1 MRNVRFRTSK
11 IKTCICPLLL
21 HCEADLIKRRVRGK
35 KLSIDVNISDLPTD
49 ELTVPGDVSER
60 LSFPHISEGA
70 YRRRY
75 VKRDGRTILLYGYQQ
90 HELVPLPENNDDIS
104 KGGELRWHPLRQ
116 EWNVYAPHR
125 QNRTFKP
132 VAADDPLAP
141 GRPGGL
147 PTEIPFEDFELA
159 VFENKFTSL
168 HRNAPKAADILGVKT
183 GRANGHC
190 DVIVYGPE
198 SHGNLYT
205 LGQNKRRLLVA
216 AWIDRYIT
224 HFDKGL
230 KYVLPFENRGD
241 EVGVTLHHPH
251 GQIYAFPFIPDVQK
265 RATKAFESGYD
276 LSGLIND
283 IRPELEVTEAGGVS
297 AFCPPFARFPYEV
310 WIAPRRRTPGLWA
323 MNAEELDGFAHLL
336 GDLTRRYDAFFER
349 PTAYMLSLHAAPLG
363 HEKDFHFTAQFYP
376 LLRSKNRV
384 KYLASVE
391 QSTGVFTVDVMPDAA
406 AKTLRS
412 V

>member
-1 MRNVRFRTSK
+1 MY
-11 IKTCICPLLL
+11 
-21 HCEADLIKRRVRGK
+21 
-35 KLSIDVNISDLPTD
+35 LSIAHTRNKGFNQTASRGEKLNIDLNIASLSRSKD
-49 ELTVPGDVSER
+49 GLDHLER
-60 LSFPHISEGA
+60 LSIPNSNIDVF
-70 YRRRY
+70 RRTFT
-75 VKRDGRTILLYGYQQ
+75 KTDGRGLYLYGYEP
-90 HELVPLPENNDDIS
+90 HSLPPSAQTNDEIS

-141 GRPGGL
+141 SRPGAL

-168 HRNAPKAADILGVKT
+168 HAEAPAAQNVTGVKT
-183 GRANGHC
+183 GQAKGHC

-198 SHGNLYT
+198 SHGDL
-205 LGQNKRRLLVA
+205 LSIGQEKRRLLIA
-216 AWIDRYIT
+216 AWIDRYLT
-224 HFDKGL
+224 HFEKGY
-230 KYVLPFENRGD
+230 KFVVPFENRGD

-251 GQIYAFPFIPDVQK
+251 GQIYAFPFIPDVQI
-265 RATKAFESGYD
+265 RAAKAFKDGFKLTELMTSVKD
-276 LSGLIND
+276 
-283 IRPELEVTEAGGVS
+283 ELEVADAGGMS

-310 WIAPRRRTPGLWA
+310 WIAPRKFRPGPWA
-323 MNAEELDGFAHLL
+323 MSKTEIDGFAHLL
-336 GDLTRRYDAFFER
+336 GDITRRYDAFFER
-349 PTAYMLSLHAAPLG
+349 PTAYMLSLHAAPAG
-363 HEKDFHFTAQFYP
+363 HEDDFHFTAQFYP

-391 QSTGVFTVDVMPDAA
+391 QSTGVFTVDIMPGAA

>member
-1 MRNVRFRTSK
+1 M
-11 IKTCICPLLL
+11 
-21 HCEADLIKRRVRGK
+21 
-35 KLSIDVNISDLPTD
+35 
-49 ELTVPGDVSER
+49 
-60 LSFPHISEGA
+60 
-70 YRRRY
+70 
-75 VKRDGRTILLYGYQQ
+75 
-90 HELVPLPENNDDIS
+90 
-104 KGGELRWHPLRQ
+104 
-116 EWNVYAPHR
+116 YAPHR

-132 VAADDPLAP
+132 VKTDDPLAP
-141 GRPGGL
+141 GRQGSV

-168 HRNAPKAADILGVKT
+168 HQEAPAAVSTTGVQT
-183 GRANGHC
+183 DRANGHC

-205 LGQNKRRLLVA
+205 LGQEKRRLLVS
-216 AWIDRYIT
+216 AWIDRYQT
-224 HFDKGL
+224 LFSNGHKF
-230 KYVLPFENRGD
+230 VLPFENRGD

-265 RATKAFESGYD
+265 RAAMAFSNGFD
-276 LSGLIND
+276 LGALMND
-283 IRPELEVTEAGGVS
+283 VRADLEVAEAGGVS

-310 WIAPRRRTPGLWA
+310 WIAPRRRSPGPWA
-323 MNAEELDGFAHLL
+323 MTGEELDGFAHLL
-336 GDLTRRYDAFFER
+336 GDITRRYDEYFER
-349 PTAYMLSLHAAPLG
+349 PTAYMLSLHASPAG
-363 HEKDFHFTAQFYP
+363 EEKKFHFTAQFYP